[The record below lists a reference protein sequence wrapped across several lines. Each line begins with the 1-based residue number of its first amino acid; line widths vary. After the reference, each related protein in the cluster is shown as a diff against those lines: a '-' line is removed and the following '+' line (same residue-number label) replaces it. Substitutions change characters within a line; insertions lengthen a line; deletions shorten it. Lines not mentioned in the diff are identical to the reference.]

1 MTSASKTPL
10 NKTPLNKTPAEPTS
24 ADALA
29 RQLRV
34 FKWLAALLAAGL
46 AVGTGTFLYL
56 RHLGQPVT
64 ILVGGKPAATVRN
77 AAAANA
83 LVAAAETAEV
93 GTAYAGVTPVRLQKI
108 AFVPA
113 APNAPQDTDDAA
125 QAKIARLLTLRV
137 PAFVILVDGKPSLA
151 FPTPDAATQT
161 LRQVQDHWAN
171 MPPAAPIVGQAQI
184 VQKVTIEKRTVGT
197 RLLRSDPDTAAP
209 YYWTPPPSKTYTVRS
224 GDLGS
229 RIASRNHLSLADFIR
244 ANPNINP
251 NRLKPGDVVNV
262 QKLPLLLSVRVRKSV
277 EATEKVHPG
286 APAAVAGL
294 QRVTYQITYLNGVE
308 QSREARSVVILK
320 KPQTAASL

>member
-1 MTSASKTPL
+1 MTSASKTPT
-10 NKTPLNKTPAEPTS
+10 NKPPNEPPVPT
-24 ADALA
+24 DAVA

-46 AVGTGTFLYL
+46 VVGAGAFFYI

-64 ILVGGKPAATVRN
+64 ILVNGKPAVTVRN

-83 LVAAAETAEV
+83 LVAAAEKAKIGAAFA
-93 GTAYAGVTPVRLQKI
+93 GTEPVRLQKVS
-108 AFVPA
+108 FVPA
-113 APNAPQDTDDAA
+113 APDAPQDADDAA
-125 QAKIARLLTLRV
+125 QAKLARLLTLRV
-137 PAFVILVDGKPSLA
+137 PAFVILVDGQPSLA

-161 LRQVQDHWAN
+161 LQRVKDHWVK
-171 MPPAAPIVGQAQI
+171 MPPAAPVVGEEQI
-184 VQKVTIEKRTVGT
+184 VQTATIEKHTVDT

-209 YYWTPPPSKTYTVRS
+209 YYWTPPPSRTYTVHS

-229 RIASRNHLSLADFIR
+229 RIAYRNHLSLSDFMR
-244 ANPNINP
+244 ANPNKNL

-277 EATEKVHPG
+277 IVTEKVHPG

-294 QRVTYQITYLNGVE
+294 QRVTYVITYLNGIE
-308 QSREARSVVILK
+308 QNREARSVVILQ
-320 KPQTAASL
+320 KPQTATSL

>member
-1 MTSASKTPL
+1 MTSASKTPT
-10 NKTPLNKTPAEPTS
+10 NKTPKEPPAT
-24 ADALA
+24 DALA

-46 AVGTGTFLYL
+46 AVGAGAFFYV

-64 ILVGGKPAATVRN
+64 ILVNGKPAATVRN

-83 LVAAAETAEV
+83 LVAAAEKAKV
-93 GTAYAGVTPVRLQKI
+93 GAAFAGETPIRLQKVS
-108 AFVPA
+108 FVPA
-113 APNAPQDTDDAA
+113 APGIPQDADDAA
-125 QAKIARLLTLRV
+125 QAKLARLLTLRV
-137 PAFVILVDGKPSLA
+137 PAFVILVDGQPSLA

-161 LRQVQDHWAN
+161 LRQAKDHWAK
-171 MPPAAPIVGQAQI
+171 MPPAAPIVGEEQI
-184 VQKVTIEKRTVGT
+184 VQTIAIEKRSVDT
-197 RLLRSDPDTAAP
+197 RLLRSDPNAAAP

-229 RIASRNHLSLADFIR
+229 RIARRNHLSLSDFIR
-244 ANPNINP
+244 ANPNKNL
-251 NRLKPGDVVNV
+251 NRLKPGDVINV

-277 EATEKVHPG
+277 AETEKVHPS

-294 QRVTYQITYLNGVE
+294 QKVTYVITYLNGVE
-308 QSREARSVVILK
+308 QGREARSVMILQ

>member
-1 MTSASKTPL
+1 MTSASKTP
-10 NKTPLNKTPAEPTS
+10 AEPTP

-34 FKWLAALLAAGL
+34 FKWLAGLLAAGL
-46 AVGTGTFLYL
+46 AAGAGAFFYI
-56 RHLGQPVT
+56 RHMGQPVT
-64 ILVGGKPAATVRN
+64 ILINGRPAATVRN

-83 LVAAAETAEV
+83 LVAAAEQTKV
-93 GTAYAGVTPVRLQKI
+93 GAAFAGAAPVRLQKV

-113 APNAPQDTDDAA
+113 APNAPQDADDAA

-137 PAFVILVDGKPSLA
+137 PAFVILVDGQPSLA

-161 LRQVQDHWAN
+161 LRRVQDHWAK
-171 MPPAAPIVGQAQI
+171 MPPAAPVVGQAQI
-184 VQKVTIEKRTVGT
+184 VQACVIEKRTVDT
-197 RLLRSDPDTAAP
+197 RLLRSDPVTAAS

-229 RIASRNHLSLADFIR
+229 RIAYRSHLSLSDFMR
-244 ANPNINP
+244 ANPSKDL

-277 EATEKVHPG
+277 VVTEKVHPS
-286 APAAVAGL
+286 APASVAGL
-294 QRVTYQITYLNGVE
+294 QRVTYQMTYLNGIE
-308 QSREARSVVILK
+308 QSREAKSVVILQ
-320 KPQTAASL
+320 KPQTATSL